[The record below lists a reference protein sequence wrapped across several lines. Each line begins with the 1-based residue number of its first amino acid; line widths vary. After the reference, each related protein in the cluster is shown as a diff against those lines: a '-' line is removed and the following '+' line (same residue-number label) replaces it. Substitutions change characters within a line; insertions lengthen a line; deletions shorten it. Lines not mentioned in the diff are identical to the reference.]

1 MRRIGHRTIGWG
13 VLGYRGEMVLVR
25 RLAGVVVIAVVV
37 AAFAVVAAVGLVPL
51 VTGASTYTVLT
62 GSMRPALPVGTV
74 VVVRPTPV
82 EQIAVGEV
90 VTFLAHDP
98 GTSATRVVTHRVIG
112 IDPGPVLRTRGDAN
126 DAPDPGGTV
135 AADVRGVLW
144 YSVPWVGRIP
154 STSWLLVAGGVLLS
168 AGGRERADARP
179 SRASAAAGAPQAVI
193 SRPRRVALA
202 HTVWC
207 ARTVRDMCASPA
219 RCAWAPRRSGRARRR
234 GRRRWCAP
242 RGPRGCR
249 RRCGWSSRRGRGGS
263 RRCRPR

>member
-1 MRRIGHRTIGWG
+1 
-13 VLGYRGEMVLVR
+13 MVLVR
-25 RLAGVVVIAVVV
+25 RLVAVVVIAAVV
-37 AAFAVVAAVGLVPL
+37 AALAVVAAVGLVPL

-154 STSWLLVAGGVLLS
+154 STSWLLVAGGVLLLLV
-168 AGGRERADARP
+168 G
-179 SRASAAAGAPQAVI
+179 ASVLTP
-193 SRPRRVALA
+193 
-202 HTVWC
+202 
-207 ARTVRDMCASPA
+207 
-219 RCAWAPRRSGRARRR
+219 
-234 GRRRWCAP
+234 GRREPQPQRAHH
-242 RGPRGCR
+242 R
-249 RRCGWSSRRGRGGS
+249 R
-263 RRCRPR
+263 